1 MASTETLPDLGG
13 QFSEDCPRCSRRECY
28 VACRHLNEV
37 MLAYYNF
44 ENYTGSERHRALT
57 ESILNL
63 QDGVLSEICEFT
75 FDICVQGSLKGFPCV
90 QCENVCD
97 SGTSPFL
104 CGYTNITFDNCVT
117 TEIDFQSTPALQA
130 IYLSVINALDLD
142 NEYEVNVKGVED
154 YANNV
159 FSVVSS
165 VVHFQSDTMYLDLT
179 RALTADE
186 ETAWGFIKKTF
197 PLPFGVGINLVTI

>member
-1 MASTETLPDLGG
+1 MPSTETLPELGG
-13 QFSEDCPRCSRRECY
+13 EFTENCPKCKRTECY
-28 VACRHLNEV
+28 QACRHLNEV

-63 QDGVLSEICEFT
+63 QDGVLSDICEFE
-75 FDICVQGSLKGFPCV
+75 FNVCVQGGFKGFPCV
-90 QCENVCD
+90 QCEDVCD

-117 TEIDFQSTPALQA
+117 TEIDFQSSAALQA
-130 IYLSVINALDLD
+130 IYLNVITALSNLYDAS
-142 NEYEVNVKGVED
+142 VKGVQD
-154 YANNV
+154 YADDI
-159 FSVVSS
+159 FSVSS
-165 VVHFQSDTMYLDLT
+165 EIVHFQSDIMYLDLT
-179 RALTADE
+179 RVLTAEE

-197 PLPFGVGINLVTI
+197 PLPIGVEVNLVTI